1 MKKILSIIGV
11 VSLLFTSCQEPD
23 NLIND
28 VLDNY
33 KTGAVLRTIST
44 SGEFN
49 YYAISTSAFTATIEA
64 HDVEDGGLMQDV
76 QIFVSADGGSEA
88 LVRTLTPSDFATGP
102 TGLPRSTFTITLSEV
117 ANAISFSGGS
127 TVSIRLQYNL
137 TNGESYS
144 SNDVS
149 GSMTGSYF
157 ASPYQYNLI
166 VGCFVVDGSA
176 VPGIYTFT
184 LTDSYGDG
192 WQGSYISFVVDGVEK
207 QIGISS
213 YWGGTYGLSL
223 EPGYSGNYSAGS
235 ISVEVPAGAQ
245 TMSMGFNLG
254 AYPGETGWSVNYSEL
269 DGSNSQSAFS
279 GGGGYGSDG
288 LVTLSICR

>member
-76 QIFVSADGGSEA
+76 QIFVSADAGSEA

-127 TVSIRLQYNL
+127 TVSIRL
-137 TNGESYS
+137 T
-144 SNDVS
+144 V
-149 GSMTGSYF
+149 
-157 ASPYQYNLI
+157 
-166 VGCFVVDGSA
+166 
-176 VPGIYTFT
+176 
-184 LTDSYGDG
+184 
-192 WQGSYISFVVDGVEK
+192 
-207 QIGISS
+207 
-213 YWGGTYGLSL
+213 
-223 EPGYSGNYSAGS
+223 
-235 ISVEVPAGAQ
+235 
-245 TMSMGFNLG
+245 
-254 AYPGETGWSVNYSEL
+254 
-269 DGSNSQSAFS
+269 
-279 GGGGYGSDG
+279 
-288 LVTLSICR
+288 